1 MIRVETG
8 KDWVWSDAIRL
19 MALPLAGDL
28 LGHSLDWIVRPLD
41 EGGGEELLSC
51 AVVGNEVVVTDL
63 DIAQYVAED
72 NAWTVSESNTLKLF
86 SVAFYFCF
94 ITRVATCSIRWSS
107 WFSSTRTFRTWPP
120 AWRAD
125 DPALPQC
132 S

>member
-1 MIRVETG
+1 
-8 KDWVWSDAIRL
+8 

-72 NAWTVSESNTLKLF
+72 THG
-86 SVAFYFCF
+86 
-94 ITRVATCSIRWSS
+94 R
-107 WFSSTRTFRTWPP
+107 
-120 AWRAD
+120 
-125 DPALPQC
+125 
-132 S
+132 